1 MKKTVLQLLILISI
15 TALTA
20 CRDYH
25 ADPSEAEA
33 TSITIKLELNKAY
46 DDTDPFVNEKLFI
59 VTKDVDALTAEG
71 TITLD
76 GEHVKVEV
84 KNNKTKDVLW
94 NREYKGKVMAED
106 FSLSLKNL
114 KAGDE
119 YVVCMTGTRIERALL
134 ELSFASILVQERERP
149 A

>member
-1 MKKTVLQLLILISI
+1 MKKTVLRFLILISI

-25 ADPSEAEA
+25 TGPSEAEA
-33 TSITIKLELNKAY
+33 IPIAIKLELNKAY

-59 VTKDVDALTAEG
+59 VTKDVDALTAKG

-76 GEHVKVEV
+76 GEHMKVEV

-94 NREYKGKVMAED
+94 NREYKERLWQKI
-106 FSLSLKNL
+106 SL
-114 KAGDE
+114 
-119 YVVCMTGTRIERALL
+119 
-134 ELSFASILVQERERP
+134 FH
-149 A
+149 

>member
-1 MKKTVLQLLILISI
+1 MKKTVLRFLILISI

-25 ADPSEAEA
+25 TGPSEAEA
-33 TSITIKLELNKAY
+33 ASIVIKLELNKAY

-59 VTKDVDALTAEG
+59 VTEDVDALTAKG

-76 GEHVKVEV
+76 GEHMKVEV

-94 NREYKGKVMAED
+94 NREYKEKVMAED

-114 KAGDE
+114 KAGNE
-119 YVVCMTGTRIERALL
+119 YVVCMTGTRIDHALL
-134 ELSFASILVQERERP
+134 ELSFDSTLVQERERP